1 MKTLKLFIDK
11 ITSTNSRN
19 EKEEILKEYKED
31 EDIKYYLNFIY
42 NPYIVTGI
50 STKKLEREVK
60 KEESYITTVKD
71 MLEFL
76 KHNNTGSDKVLG
88 IVQDFMDK
96 LVEYKDKE
104 LNFEYVEL
112 FKKIISKDL
121 QLGIQPKTINK
132 IIPKLIPEFN
142 VQLADRYFDCPE
154 YVEGKKFVIT
164 TKIDGMRCIAI
175 KKDGVVKFWSRQG
188 QEITGL
194 VDLEQEMKYKLIDNI
209 ALDGELVAIVNSP
222 DTYKETMKKARN
234 KDEEKHGLRMLV
246 FDCMTAEEFENQYC
260 KEKYFARRAN
270 LLAWFGNPKVIDIS
284 EFIKENLKKES
295 KEYKRK
301 LLETINQEY
310 TYFNLLPILYQGTDT
325 KEITKWLDYNTSK
338 GEEGIMINLFDGLY
352 EFKRTKN
359 LLKVKKFQTADVR
372 VVGIKEGA
380 GRNKNKV
387 GAFIIEFIAPD
398 GNIYQNEV
406 GSGLSD
412 FDREHFWDNKE
423 EIIGKI
429 IEIGYFEITTNQNGT
444 YGLRFPTYNW
454 VREDKTEISMY

>member
-1 MKTLKLFIDK
+1 
-11 ITSTNSRN
+11 
-19 EKEEILKEYKED
+19 
-31 EDIKYYLNFIY
+31 
-42 NPYIVTGI
+42 
-50 STKKLEREVK
+50 
-60 KEESYITTVKD
+60 
-71 MLEFL
+71 
-76 KHNNTGSDKVLG
+76 
-88 IVQDFMDK
+88 
-96 LVEYKDKE
+96 
-104 LNFEYVEL
+104 
-112 FKKIISKDL
+112 
-121 QLGIQPKTINK
+121 
-132 IIPKLIPEFN
+132 
-142 VQLADRYFDCPE
+142 
-154 YVEGKKFVIT
+154 
-164 TKIDGMRCIAI
+164 
-175 KKDGVVKFWSRQG
+175 
-188 QEITGL
+188 
-194 VDLEQEMKYKLIDNI
+194 MKYKLIDNI

-270 LLAWFGNPKVIDIS
+270 LLAWFGNPNVIDIS
-284 EFIKENLKKES
+284 EFIKENLKKEP

-372 VVGIKEGA
+372 VIGIKEGT

-398 GNIYQNEV
+398 GNIYKNEV

-412 FDREHFWDNKE
+412 FDREHFWENKE

-429 IEIGYFEITTNQNGT
+429 IEIGYFEITTNQNGA
-444 YGLRFPTYNW
+444 YGLRFPTYKW